1 MTKYKGGDGISNGL
15 LLGSFFS
22 SGGASGIVCLSDD
35 TSLACMAKRFAAVI
49 QTIIMVVFM
58 FALVAWAFFHRK
70 QIYKA
75 IRY

>member
-1 MTKYKGGDGISNGL
+1 MTKSKGVGISDGV

-22 SGGASGIVCLSDD
+22 SGGASGVICLSDD
-35 TSLACMAKRFAAVI
+35 TSFACMAKRFAAVI
-49 QTIIMVVFM
+49 QTILMVIVM
-58 FALVAWAFFHRK
+58 LALVAWAYFHRK